1 MINTYDN
8 ISTISELR
16 FKTKEVLKKAAQKP
30 LFLFNSSQPQAVIL
44 SLSEYKELTE
54 ALEDYYLSLR
64 AEEYEQEDK
73 KKIKWVPNNQI
84 RKLLQT
90 K

>member
-1 MINTYDN
+1 MMNTYDN

-30 LFLFNSSQPQAVIL
+30 LFLFNRSQPQAVIL
-44 SLSEYKELTE
+44 SLTEYKELTGV
-54 ALEDYYLSLR
+54 LEDYYLSLK

-73 KKIKWVPNNQI
+73 KKIKWVPHNQVK
-84 RKLLQT
+84 KLLQT